1 MLTSKAKRLTISIEN
16 DVYQSLKYG
25 WITRWALSPT
35 WPIYWDCGG
44 GPHAA
49 AVCRQ
54 EGYIGAIAPMTTSSD
69 ELAEIRTILKQTAQ
83 QQQQNTV
90 ALSELRRSI
99 AQTQLVT
106 ESNARSIAA
115 MQSQIDESFA
125 LHERVVQMALEDQQQ
140 WREQRR
146 HLIERYG
153 KMSRTMLV
161 RASRICSRTPALTGK
176 QMKRSIRHFVKS

>member
-1 MLTSKAKRLTISIEN
+1 
-16 DVYQSLKYG
+16 
-25 WITRWALSPT
+25 
-35 WPIYWDCGG
+35 
-44 GPHAA
+44 
-49 AVCRQ
+49 
-54 EGYIGAIAPMTTSSD
+54 MTTSSD

-153 KMSRTMLV
+153 QMTDEQDDARQSIQNLLEDARADRQANEKEHQAFREIV
-161 RASRICSRTPALTGK
+161 RSLLAEIARIWQRLAN
-176 QMKRSIRHFVKS
+176 

>member
-1 MLTSKAKRLTISIEN
+1 
-16 DVYQSLKYG
+16 
-25 WITRWALSPT
+25 
-35 WPIYWDCGG
+35 
-44 GPHAA
+44 
-49 AVCRQ
+49 
-54 EGYIGAIAPMTTSSD
+54 MTTSSD

-140 WREQRR
+140 W
-146 HLIERYG
+146 
-153 KMSRTMLV
+153 
-161 RASRICSRTPALTGK
+161 
-176 QMKRSIRHFVKS
+176 